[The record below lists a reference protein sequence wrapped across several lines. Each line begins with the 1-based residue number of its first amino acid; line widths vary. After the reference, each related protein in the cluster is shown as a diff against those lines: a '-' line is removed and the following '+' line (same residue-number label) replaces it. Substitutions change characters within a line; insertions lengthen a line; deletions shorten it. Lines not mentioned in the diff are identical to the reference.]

1 MAAKKMPNIK
11 RKSRQ
16 YLFKNKLNKRG
27 KSRSELLK
35 ESFFMMVIGLFLL
48 LINYLIPH
56 KIELFNS
63 FKNNVFDTFNNLLQI
78 LTYSLEILIVL
89 LICFSLLISIFLIAG
104 SINRIIKLIL
114 PRSRKVRFR

>member
-104 SINRIIKLIL
+104 SINRIVKLIL